1 MEQEAERGRFL
12 SAAKARFAEGAAGY
26 ELEQAFER
34 AAFGEEKHGRA
45 DDVQNAAD
53 CAGKNNYGE
62 WRQGVPH
69 LCGGDS
75 QQWIGCSHSL
85 QGTVFSF
92 SGGVICCAS
101 VITLVQSKRVKP
113 RG

>member
-12 SAAKARFAEGAAGY
+12 SAAKARFAEGAAGN
-26 ELEQAFER
+26 ELKQTFEC

-62 WRQGVPH
+62 WRQGAPH
-69 LCGGDS
+69 LCTGKIRWGLDAV
-75 QQWIGCSHSL
+75 
-85 QGTVFSF
+85 T
-92 SGGVICCAS
+92 
-101 VITLVQSKRVKP
+101 
-113 RG
+113 